1 MSRSTAAVART
12 SSLFVVLGLAA
23 CSLQLPKEN
32 EVFPKK
38 SAAGGTSGD
47 AGGADAGAGGADER
61 GGSSTKAKGG
71 SSSKTETSV
80 GGSGGAAT
88 SGSGGTTAG
97 IGGTTGTGGTDATG
111 GTSSTGGT
119 TSTVPSPLSIGLVAH
134 YPFNE
139 GGGTVVNNVVDPT
152 KNGTYIGTVAH
163 PNGKFGPDA
172 YLRNDGTLDFVELP
186 PGLLTGL
193 SAATI
198 SLWFKDRSNTRNS
211 SLFVFGKGAAGNQLW
226 FNPCVTKT
234 GNYQLSGTHD
244 GTSFVSLMS
253 GDGTMLADSLWHNVL
268 ITWDATA
275 ISLYIDGV
283 MKQTLASPTALPS
296 DIDPTM
302 PTWLAN
308 DGAATPLFV
317 EIDDLRIYDR
327 VLTPELIT
335 SLFNMI

>member
-1 MSRSTAAVART
+1 MSRSTFAIARARY
-12 SSLFVVLGLAA
+12 LFVVLGLAA
-23 CSLQLPKEN
+23 CSLQVPKEN
-32 EVFPKK
+32 EVFEKK

-47 AGGADAGAGGADER
+47 AGGADAGAGGADAGA
-61 GGSSTKAKGG
+61 GGSTKAKGG
-71 SSSKTETSV
+71 SSSKTETAV
-80 GGSGGAAT
+80 GGTGGAAT
-88 SGSGGTTAG
+88 SSIGGTTASS
-97 IGGTTGTGGTDATG
+97 GGTDAVG
-111 GTSSTGGT
+111 GTSSVGGT
-119 TSTVPSPLSIGLVAH
+119 TSTVPSPLSIGLIAH

-139 GGGTVVNNVVDPT
+139 GSGTVVNNVVDPT
-152 KNGTYIGTVAH
+152 KNGTYVGTVAH
-163 PNGKFGPDA
+163 PTGKFGPDA

-244 GTSFVSLMS
+244 GNSFVSLMS

-283 MKQTLASPTALPS
+283 TKQTLASPTALPS
-296 DIDPTM
+296 DIDPAM
-302 PTWLAN
+302 PTWLGN
-308 DGAATPLFV
+308 DGAATPLYV